1 MKYCLSK
8 ITPLTVIYLIYKFV
22 KGMAQKATTKVKK
35 TGLFIASLTIVNTI
49 IGGGIVAM
57 PFASYNLGLLAGN
70 ILFSNRKN

>member
-1 MKYCLSK
+1 MKYCYNKAIL
-8 ITPLTVIYLIYKFV
+8 TLTVIYQINDIIE
-22 KGMAQKATTKVKK
+22 GMAQYAKTKVKK

-70 ILFSNRKN
+70 VSI

>member
-22 KGMAQKATTKVKK
+22 TGMAQKATTKVKK